1 MSAEAHRSFAC
12 FGGTVSVHVHSGDE
26 ESRSAAAVEQARRF
40 LLDAHDRLSRFDPE
54 SELSR
59 LNRDPRTE
67 VPATPLLRSLAAAV
81 AIAGANSGGLV
92 DATLLEAIEEAGYR
106 ESLGEGVP
114 VPLGAA
120 LASRERRAPASP
132 HPSSGWRSVG
142 ADERAGTVVRPPGVA
157 IDSGGIA
164 KGLLADLLAAELAN
178 HPAYAVDC
186 CGDLRIGGSAG
197 RARLVR
203 VDDPFG
209 GEPVHEVR
217 VRDGAVATSG
227 IGRRCW
233 AGPDGRPAHHLLDP
247 SSGEP
252 AFTGIVQATALAK
265 TALLAETRA
274 KAALL
279 SGPERAKAWL
289 PEGGVLVHDSGELE
303 VVPAG
308 RTRKPRLVVS

>member
-1 MSAEAHRSFAC
+1 VSREAQRTFPC
-12 FGGTVSVHVHSGDE
+12 FGGTVTVYVRARDE
-26 ESRSAAAVEQARRF
+26 ARSAAAAEQARRI
-40 LLDAHDRLSRFDPE
+40 LLDAHERLSRFKPD

-59 LNRDPRTE
+59 LNRDPGAE

-92 DATLLEAIEEAGYR
+92 DATMLDEIERAGYR
-106 ESLGEGVP
+106 ESLGEGAP
-114 VPLGAA
+114 IPLAET

-132 HPSSGWRSVG
+132 HPASRWRSVG
-142 ADERAGTVVRPPGVA
+142 ADEGAGTVVRPPGAA

-164 KGLLADLLAAELAN
+164 KGLLADLLATELAD
-178 HPAYAVDC
+178 HLAYAVDC
-186 CGDLRIGGSAG
+186 CGDVRVGGSAG
-197 RARLVR
+197 LQRRVL

-209 GEPVHEVR
+209 GEPIHELPISE
-217 VRDGAVATSG
+217 GAAATSG

-233 AGPDGRPAHHLLDP
+233 RGPDDRPAHHLLDP

-279 SGPERAKAWL
+279 SGPEGAAVWL
-289 PEGGVLVHDSGELE
+289 PEGGVLVHDNGESE

-308 RTRKPRLVVS
+308 RTRTPRLVAS